1 MGLLDVINGMQNGPR
16 GQTQP
21 SPGSSGAGGGGGG
34 GMSPITM
41 ALMGLLA
48 YKAIKSFTGTPATG
62 SSSPS
67 TAPAGSGAS
76 GGLGGVPGGG
86 GTSGTGSSLG
96 DLLAGGLG
104 TLFGGSS
111 AGKVL
116 SGALGNLTNDLQSS
130 GQGRAV
136 QSWIGTGP
144 NQAIS
149 PASIESALGSD
160 TIDTLARQTGMNR
173 DELLNAISQHLP
185 GLVDRLTPH
194 GRLPTP
200 DEAARIS

>member
-21 SPGSSGAGGGGGG
+21 NSGSRGSSG

-41 ALMGLLA
+41 ALMGVLA
-48 YKAIKSFTGTPATG
+48 YKAIKSFTGSSAAA

-67 TAPAGSGAS
+67 AMPAGSGAS
-76 GGLGGVPGGG
+76 EGLGGMPG
-86 GTSGTGSSLG
+86 SGAGSSLG
-96 DLLAGGLG
+96 SLLSSGLG
-104 TLFGGSS
+104 ALFGGSS
-111 AGKVL
+111 GGSAL
-116 SGALGNLTNDLQSS
+116 SGALGNLVNDLQNS
-130 GQGRAV
+130 GQGRVA
-136 QSWIGTGP
+136 QSWVGTGP

-149 PASIESALGSD
+149 PAGIESALGSD

-173 DELLNAISQHLP
+173 DELLSAISQHLP
-185 GLVDRLTPH
+185 ELVDRLTPN

-200 DEAARIS
+200 DEAARMS